1 MLVGRVLMNKGVL
14 VSLVVT
20 EEADVG
26 DVVVVMNS
34 SVTPVC
40 AAGVLLLM
48 TGCFLSQP
56 WLFILKHNY
65 IKLVKMG
72 DSGTEEQKWRMYCIC
87 SPQLSTHCQPSPD
100 DTGQNHWNICRR
112 NMICSC

>member
-1 MLVGRVLMNKGVL
+1 MGRFLMNKGVL

-26 DVVVVMNS
+26 DVVVVIDT

-40 AAGVLLLM
+40 TAGVLLLM
-48 TGCFLSQP
+48 TGCFLSQL
-56 WLFILKHNY
+56 WLFVLKYNY

-72 DSGTEEQKWRMYCIC
+72 D
-87 SPQLSTHCQPSPD
+87 
-100 DTGQNHWNICRR
+100 
-112 NMICSC
+112 

>member
-1 MLVGRVLMNKGVL
+1 MNTGVL

-26 DVVVVMNS
+26 DVVVVIDT

-40 AAGVLLLM
+40 TAGVLLL
-48 TGCFLSQP
+48 TSGCFLSQL
-56 WLFILKHNY
+56 WLFVLKYNY

-72 DSGTEEQKWRMYCIC
+72 DSGTEEQ
-87 SPQLSTHCQPSPD
+87 
-100 DTGQNHWNICRR
+100 N
-112 NMICSC
+112 

>member
-1 MLVGRVLMNKGVL
+1 MGRFLMNKGVL

-26 DVVVVMNS
+26 DVVVVIDT

-40 AAGVLLLM
+40 TTGVLLLM
-48 TGCFLSQP
+48 TGCFLSQL
-56 WLFILKHNY
+56 WLFVLKYNY

-72 DSGTEEQKWRMYCIC
+72 D
-87 SPQLSTHCQPSPD
+87 
-100 DTGQNHWNICRR
+100 
-112 NMICSC
+112 